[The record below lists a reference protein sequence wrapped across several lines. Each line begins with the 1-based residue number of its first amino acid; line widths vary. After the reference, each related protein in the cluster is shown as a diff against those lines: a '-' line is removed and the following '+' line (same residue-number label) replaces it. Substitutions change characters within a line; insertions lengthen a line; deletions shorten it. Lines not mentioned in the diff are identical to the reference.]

1 MKAILLGDIHFD
13 VANGNQNVLENQ
25 LNFFKLQ
32 LFPYMKENNINTII
46 QLGDLMD
53 NRNKV
58 SVNVMYYLRNEFFNY
73 MKDNNI
79 TLYTIIGNHDIYHKD
94 TREINSLLLFDDIYD
109 NFNVVNDIQ
118 TIEIDGKKLL
128 FVPWV
133 LPDEQ
138 HNFENYLDVNYIFG
152 HFETNGVEMVKGINC
167 NSTHAFDLDS
177 FKGIKTFSGHF
188 HLRRYYESNNIFYI
202 GTPNQ
207 INWNDYNEIKGFH
220 ILDITTGE
228 VEFIENTVSTKHLKL
243 ILNSEE
249 KTIIVLGNNKEQHFK
264 IDSKLDY
271 EIFKN
276 HKAKIYIDK
285 DNVYNKGIIE
295 KLDNKLF
302 SYRVELI
309 EKENEDEI
317 SESEEKNQIDFDVI
331 QAIKQNIKT
340 DYQKK
345 VFNDI
350 YNEAILNLKD

>member
-58 SVNVMYYLRNEFFNY
+58 SVNVMYYLRNDFFNY

-94 TREINSLLLFDDIYD
+94 TRKINSLLLFDDIYD

-228 VEFIENTVSTKHLKL
+228 VEFIENNVSTKHLKL

>member
-1 MKAILLGDIHFD
+1 M
-13 VANGNQNVLENQ
+13 
-25 LNFFKLQ
+25 
-32 LFPYMKENNINTII
+32 
-46 QLGDLMD
+46 
-53 NRNKV
+53 
-58 SVNVMYYLRNEFFNY
+58 S
-73 MKDNNI
+73 
-79 TLYTIIGNHDIYHKD
+79 
-94 TREINSLLLFDDIYD
+94 SL
-109 NFNVVNDIQ
+109 
-118 TIEIDGKKLL
+118 
-128 FVPWV
+128 
-133 LPDEQ
+133 
-138 HNFENYLDVNYIFG
+138 
-152 HFETNGVEMVKGINC
+152 
-167 NSTHAFDLDS
+167 S
-177 FKGIKTFSGHF
+177 
-188 HLRRYYESNNIFYI
+188 
-202 GTPNQ
+202 
-207 INWNDYNEIKGFH
+207 
-220 ILDITTGE
+220 GE

-309 EKENEDEI
+309 EKENDDEI